1 MLVKFIKIRYAIQD
15 LTACFSSEYFKTN
28 ANYIFAEK
36 RAINFLFSANVKMLN
51 SFTDTYTGGDVMGSM
66 LEYKGYHAVI
76 RYDAD
81 DDLFV
86 GEVFGITDSLNF
98 HGTSIEELKKMFAQ
112 SIDNYLELC
121 EKINKNPDKEF
132 KGSFNIRISP
142 QLHKKA
148 ALAAAEQDITL
159 NQYVTKAIEKSF
171 EKEKVV
177 KEIVIVMP
185 EEKGMLS
192 WNQCH
197 NYEKD
202 YSFDMFNNTE
212 LDFSKKE
219 KLKYV
224 RS

>member
-51 SFTDTYTGGDVMGSM
+51 SFIDTYTGGDIMGSM

-121 EKINKNPDKEF
+121 KKINKNPDKEF

-142 QLHKKA
+142 QLHKNA

-159 NQYVTKAIEKSF
+159 NQ
-171 EKEKVV
+171 
-177 KEIVIVMP
+177 
-185 EEKGMLS
+185 
-192 WNQCH
+192 
-197 NYEKD
+197 
-202 YSFDMFNNTE
+202 
-212 LDFSKKE
+212 
-219 KLKYV
+219 
-224 RS
+224 